1 MKRSKAMRLV
11 LVGSTPL
18 MLAGCGQSHPGYLYR
33 SEASCIAAG
42 VFSGSVCQQERAQ
55 AESVHQRHAPR
66 YLNQQE
72 CEADFGAVG
81 CEPVPGAGIQ
91 HRATVA
97 GYLVGREPYPDAA
110 NRGNGRLFTSQ
121 PLYRAQDDIQYL
133 RSACNRRIGDHE
145 GPVKVSMADIRTPAS
160 PLVSRGGFG
169 ASAYRYSNCGS

>member
-72 CEADFGAVG
+72 CEADFGAGG
-81 CEPVPGAGIQ
+81 C
-91 HRATVA
+91 
-97 GYLVGREPYPDAA
+97 EPYPDAA

-121 PLYRAQDDIQYL
+121 PLYRAQDDLQYL

-169 ASAYRYSNCGS
+169 AGAYRYSNCGS